1 MRLLLIVLSLTLL
14 GETPAAELDAVDR
27 STVVIFTK
35 NIDEEIGLGS
45 GFFVTNN
52 GHILT
57 NKHVVQAAL
66 KIYVTWK
73 KEGKGHEA
81 RLVWEDSEIDLALL
95 KIESNHPPALSFPSI
110 APGIAKGNDV
120 YALGFPG
127 TQFRNMEA
135 FDENISDIEATVT
148 KGVAS
153 RFINTPFNIIQHTAE
168 IRRGNSGGPLV
179 NECGV
184 VIGVNT
190 FFMGDN
196 QSDQN
201 DLDYFSVSISEFLDL
216 AQDKLPQLDF
226 SDGCE
231 EEITGNLIEI
241 PSNDDISDE
250 QDQPSYDSTSIPGT
264 TNGSSNSQDLENQKN
279 EVSDSKSP
287 VLILFFSLLL
297 FLLFLIFYVY
307 KSKVNQ
313 IKEIDNGVAPKTTGR
328 NTESIRLSGF
338 LPTGLP
344 VSLRIDASFDE
355 QDYLIGRDSR
365 FCNYVIDSQSIS
377 RVHALINNH
386 KGVTFIQD
394 MNSSNGTSINGKK
407 IVPFVETIL
416 KEEDLLTLGDVV
428 LNVSN

>member
-1 MRLLLIVLSLTLL
+1 VRLLLIALCLTLM
-14 GETPAAELDAVDR
+14 GEVPAAELDAVDA
-27 STVVIFTK
+27 STVVIFTTTK
-35 NIDEEIGLGS
+35 EEDIGLGS

-57 NKHVVQAAL
+57 NSHVVQAAL
-66 KIYVTWK
+66 KIHVTWK

-110 APGIAKGNDV
+110 VPGIAKGDDV

-153 RFINTPFNIIQHTAE
+153 RFINTPLKIIQHTAE

-179 NECGV
+179 NECGI

-190 FFMGDN
+190 FTMGDN
-196 QSDQN
+196 QSDQIN
-201 DLDYFSVSISEFLDL
+201 LDYFSVNIFEFLDR
-216 AQDKLPQLDF
+216 AQDNLPQLGF
-226 SDGCE
+226 SGGCE
-231 EEITGNLIEI
+231 EEITGNLVEI
-241 PSNDDISDE
+241 PSNDDINDDL
-250 QDQPSYDSTSIPGT
+250 DQPSYDSTSIPGT
-264 TNGSSNSQDLENQKN
+264 TNGSSNSQDLENRKN
-279 EVSDSKSP
+279 EASDSKSP
-287 VLILFFSLLL
+287 VSILFFFLLL

-313 IKEIDNGVAPKTTGR
+313 IKEIDSAVVRKV
-328 NTESIRLSGF
+328 TEREIEALRLSGF
-338 LPTGLP
+338 LTTGLP
-344 VSLRIDASFDE
+344 VSLRIERSFDE

-377 RVHALINNH
+377 RVHALINNR

-394 MNSSNGTSINGKK
+394 MNSSNGSSINGKK
-407 IVPFVETIL
+407 IEPFVEMIL
-416 KEEDLLTLGDVV
+416 KEEDLLTLGDVE